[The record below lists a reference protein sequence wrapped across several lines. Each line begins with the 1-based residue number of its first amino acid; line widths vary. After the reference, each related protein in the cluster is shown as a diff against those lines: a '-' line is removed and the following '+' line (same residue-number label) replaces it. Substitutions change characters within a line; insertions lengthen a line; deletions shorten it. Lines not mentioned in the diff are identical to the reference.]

1 VVARGIVIVLDGAS
15 EPLDGARRTSLEQ
28 ARTPALDA
36 LARAGELRRVR
47 TVPPG
52 LPAGS
57 EVAIPV
63 LLGWTPGAAVDRGAI
78 EAAAHGIDVPA
89 GARAWRVDVVD
100 VIGGGGAGRAGVD
113 ATARAERAL
122 RTGAP
127 GHVVHRL
134 TGHRLLLVGASPLP
148 AAARAPHLRAWP
160 EGIAVPRTLDAR
172 TVVVAARGA
181 GAGVGALLGARVV
194 IPGGATGDV
203 ATDLHAKAAA
213 AREALGA
220 GADRVYVHVG
230 GADEAAHARDAR
242 AKVAFLQRADR
253 ELVGPLTV
261 AVARAGATLR
271 ICPDHGCDPA
281 TGRHDAAPVPCVTWT
296 AGGAGTAR
304 VARRFT
310 ERDAAALPVTDLTT
324 AATDPA

>member
-1 VVARGIVIVLDGAS
+1 VVGPGVVVILDGAS
-15 EPLDGARRTSLEQ
+15 EPLDGMRPTSLEQ
-28 ARTPALDA
+28 ARTPVLDA
-36 LARAGELRRVR
+36 LARAGELSRVR
-47 TVPPG
+47 TVPAG

-63 LLGWTPGAAVDRGAI
+63 LLGWTPAAAVDRGAI

-89 GARAWRVDVVD
+89 GERAWRVDVVSD
-100 VIGGGGAGRAGVD
+100 DGAGRAD
-113 ATARAERAL
+113 AAATRAAARDLRA
-122 RTGAP
+122 GAP
-127 GHVVHRL
+127 AHAVHRL

-160 EGIAVPRTLDAR
+160 EGIAVPRRLDAR